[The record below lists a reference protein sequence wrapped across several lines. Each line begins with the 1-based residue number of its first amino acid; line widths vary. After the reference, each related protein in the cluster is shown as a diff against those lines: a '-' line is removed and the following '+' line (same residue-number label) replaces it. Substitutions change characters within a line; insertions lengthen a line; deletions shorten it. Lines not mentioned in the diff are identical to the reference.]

1 MSDMGQGP
9 SVQRGETTQM
19 PRRFER
25 DPARSLLTYPY
36 SSVFLHQIY
45 FLHNFCN
52 VSLDVHCC
60 RAVEIY
66 GTIYVKS
73 TLKTVKH
80 RNWSSPARAQTR
92 DEPEQKPC
100 SSLLRA
106 NTARLHQLSSAQ
118 QASQTSA
125 ESLQGLDSHK
135 CFTSDL

>member
-1 MSDMGQGP
+1 
-9 SVQRGETTQM
+9 M

-25 DPARSLLTYPY
+25 DPVRSLLTYLY
-36 SSVFLHQIY
+36 FSILLHQIY
-45 FLHNFCN
+45 FLYNFCN

-80 RNWSSPARAQTR
+80 RNWNSPARAQMR

-106 NTARLHQLSSAQ
+106 NTARLHQLFSAQ
-118 QASQTSA
+118 QASQTA
-125 ESLQGLDSHK
+125 EILQGLDSHK